1 MIRNIV
7 FDVGDVLVAFCW
19 DDVARKLGFSEELV
33 AKFRKNMIELPA
45 WNEFDRGTVTEEQVL
60 EAIRQ
65 AMPENEA
72 ELKLLW
78 SHKQEFT
85 REYPTSAPIIRHLKN
100 KGYRVYLLSNY
111 PKELRDAH
119 WPSFS
124 FTGLV
129 DGIVVSADVRMVKPD
144 VEIFEKLCELYGLN
158 AGECLFVDDRDYNVE
173 GARRAGMHGL
183 VYEGE
188 KTIEKLRQMP
198 EPGM

>member
-78 SHKQEFT
+78 SHKREFT

-111 PKELRDAH
+111 PKELRDVH